1 MNTEEVGSYSSRY
14 KRQKTSALKESQE
27 KDHLPSGEDRAARSV
42 EEERRTA
49 RSEPPRGHQGRSV
62 VNPGSSVD
70 RSKETREK
78 ELATARQGK
87 QLEGSARSDVP
98 PGCNTLIVHPG
109 PANDPHRRRSS
120 GAIEEIR
127 SDARV
132 SKQPDYRWEHYY
144 SGREVPITCDA
155 ESCAIFFAKSA
166 TGRFLFPRSRN

>member
-1 MNTEEVGSYSSRY
+1 MKMNTEEVGSYSSRY

-27 KDHLPSGEDRAARSV
+27 KDHLPSGEDRAARSA

-78 ELATARQGK
+78 ELAAARQGK
-87 QLEGSARSDVP
+87 QREGSARSDVP

-109 PANDPHRRRSS
+109 PANVPHRRRSS

-132 SKQPDYRWEHYY
+132 SKQPTTAG
-144 SGREVPITCDA
+144 SITTRVVK
-155 ESCAIFFAKSA
+155 F
-166 TGRFLFPRSRN
+166 R